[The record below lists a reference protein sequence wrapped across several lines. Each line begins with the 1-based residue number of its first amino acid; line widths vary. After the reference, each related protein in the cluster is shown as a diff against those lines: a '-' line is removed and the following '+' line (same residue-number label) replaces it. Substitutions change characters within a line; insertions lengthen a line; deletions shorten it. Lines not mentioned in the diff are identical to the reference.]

1 MGNIGELGFEARPPS
16 KQGIRIR
23 GGLANGFLQEGLKA
37 GGQGGVGEEVGSHNG
52 EAPTLRGG
60 SGVAKMEDD
69 RAVVRGGDGGNG
81 ALMGGTQEGGGDI
94 YPVKSGGGV
103 GAYECVSG
111 VGGVEVA
118 KDV

>member
-1 MGNIGELGFEARPPS
+1 
-16 KQGIRIR
+16 
-23 GGLANGFLQEGLKA
+23 
-37 GGQGGVGEEVGSHNG
+37 
-52 EAPTLRGG
+52 
-60 SGVAKMEDD
+60 MEDD